1 MEYQEDIIRLVDLAT
16 LVPVLNRYKL
26 LTTVE
31 NSVLTDMTVVM
42 APQEHCRQLTQ
53 FMAKKGDKGYQLFLQ
68 LLQEEKQ
75 HLGHNQLYQLL
86 PSSSAST
93 GSSQQSK
100 YRTIHY
106 INSYCLYMLYMPSGC

>member
-31 NSVLTDMTVVM
+31 NSILTDYMTVVM
-42 APQEHCRQLTQ
+42 APQERCRQLAQ

-68 LLQEEKQ
+68 ALLNEKQ

-93 GSSQQSK
+93 GSSPQSK
-100 YRTIHY
+100 YK
-106 INSYCLYMLYMPSGC
+106 YCLYSLHVVSECV